1 MLPDPGKAQANRFN
15 LARRLSYAVIPY
27 PRDRCPDQRGGTLAA
42 QADTG
47 CHDAGGRARLDQAY
61 GQTILS
67 NYEDYDK
74 LKKRIENGVAPT
86 EAMDLSALFFLLFPY
101 DAATGQ
107 PLGFPVTA
115 MMYFARYCGQNRGT
129 VRGIAAYPGDPK
141 QRDPR

>member
-1 MLPDPGKAQANRFN
+1 M
-15 LARRLSYAVIPY
+15 
-27 PRDRCPDQRGGTLAA
+27 
-42 QADTG
+42 
-47 CHDAGGRARLDQAY
+47 
-61 GQTILS
+61 S

-115 MMYFARYCGQNRGT
+115 MMYFAR
-129 VRGIAAYPGDPK
+129 
-141 QRDPR
+141 

>member
-86 EAMDLSALFFLLFPY
+86 EAMDLSALFFLLFNSGVKTA
-101 DAATGQ
+101 DGVCLKTCHRAA
-107 PLGFPVTA
+107 PVEDE
-115 MMYFARYCGQNRGT
+115 YEFCYI
-129 VRGIAAYPGDPK
+129 VLHKKKPPFVFV
-141 QRDPR
+141 P